1 MDAAFLTSWYSQ
13 IVNDR
18 DKNPQLVPKD
28 FAQYFTE
35 RTWMNVDERILIFYI
50 ISSGK
55 SFLEFLYSM
64 HFFPVM

>member
-13 IVNDR
+13 IVNDC

-28 FAQYFTE
+28 FAQYLTE
-35 RTWMNVDERILIFYI
+35 RMWMNVDERILIFYI

>member
-1 MDAAFLTSWYSQ
+1 MDAAFLARWYSQ
-13 IVNDR
+13 TVNDR

-28 FAQYFTE
+28 FAQYLTE
-35 RTWMNVDERILIFYI
+35 CMWMNVDERILIFYI